1 MRIHAICSL
10 VLAITTTFAAGQS
23 VPGGQGYSPAVSS
36 TTLRNRYT
44 GSFESIRKVDF
55 ANLYYFEGDGK
66 TGNLFQLRHGS
77 VKVKYAFGGGE
88 EISLDHVYYFRS
100 TTTDQEAALVRL
112 GLLSYGGSSS
122 QDCLL
127 LVFQIDDGD
136 LIETQEL
143 RFDLQAE
150 GTGVD
155 FDRNSDTLMVRA
167 RAADDSPHCCAKSID
182 VVKFVWTGKAFEE
195 KSHRTIPIKK

>member
-1 MRIHAICSL
+1 MRIRAICFL
-10 VLAITTTFAAGQS
+10 ALAISITFAAGQS
-23 VPGGQGYSPAVSS
+23 VPGGQGYLPAVSS
-36 TTLRNRYT
+36 TTLRYRYT
-44 GSFESIRKVDF
+44 RAFESILKVDF
-55 ANLYYFEGDGK
+55 ANLYYYDGDGK
-66 TGNLFQLRHGS
+66 TGNLFQLRHGGM
-77 VKVKYAFGGGE
+77 KVKYAFEGGE

-100 TTTDQEAALVRL
+100 TTTDHEAALVQL

-127 LVFQIDDGD
+127 LVFQMDDGD

-155 FDRNSDTLMVRA
+155 FDRNSNTLTVRA
-167 RAADDSPHCCAKSID
+167 RTADDSPHCCAKSID

-195 KSHRTIPIKK
+195 KTHRTIPIKK